1 MTHELRSPL
10 TSIKA
15 ALEIMSREAEK
26 PGDSSRNILN
36 TAIRNTERLNSI
48 ITDILDFSK
57 LQSGK
62 LIFHQEDSSPEE
74 IAKDA
79 VESMRAWANSKGVE
93 LLLRCEPSSKAI
105 YVDKRRTMQVLINL
119 ISNSIKFTPAG
130 GTIEVSVD
138 SGREAM
144 AGFTFLSVKDTGCGI
159 KKEDQN
165 KIFEKFVQVA
175 SGEKVGGT
183 GLGLAITKA
192 MVVMQGGKI
201 TVDSEPGRGATF
213 RVAMPVDKG
222 QGEQPAA
229 EQAAEIQSGK
239 KSWWKTLL
247 GM

>member
-1 MTHELRSPL
+1 
-10 TSIKA
+10 
-15 ALEIMSREAEK
+15 
-26 PGDSSRNILN
+26 
-36 TAIRNTERLNSI
+36 
-48 ITDILDFSK
+48 
-57 LQSGK
+57 
-62 LIFHQEDSSPEE
+62 
-74 IAKDA
+74 
-79 VESMRAWANSKGVE
+79 
-93 LLLRCEPSSKAI
+93 
-105 YVDKRRTMQVLINL
+105 
-119 ISNSIKFTPAG
+119 
-130 GTIEVSVD
+130 
-138 SGREAM
+138 M

-213 RVAMPVDKG
+213 RVAMPVYKG